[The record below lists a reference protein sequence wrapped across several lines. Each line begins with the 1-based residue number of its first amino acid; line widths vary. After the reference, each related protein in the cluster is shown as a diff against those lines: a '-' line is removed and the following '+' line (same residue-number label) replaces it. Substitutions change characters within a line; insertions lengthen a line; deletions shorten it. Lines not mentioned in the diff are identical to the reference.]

1 MEVANAVSLTIL
13 TSFAAPLLLYIGTT
27 DFFYLKLF
35 VGLLLANVGVETVKP
50 MFGSL
55 GFFGRPAG
63 ATACDSFCI
72 GGPVG
77 GRPGFPSG
85 HMTNVS
91 MLVSA
96 LWFHTGT
103 PTVLWVGLPWISA
116 MAWAR
121 WKKQCHNWEQILAG
135 VCTGTVLGGL
145 LSAISS

>member
-13 TSFAAPLLLYIGTT
+13 TSFAAPLLLYMGTT
-27 DFFYLKLF
+27 ELFYLKLF
-35 VGLLLANVGVETVKP
+35 AGLFLANGMVETVKP

-55 GFFGRPAG
+55 GLFGRPAG
-63 ATACDSFCI
+63 ATACDSLCI
-72 GGPVG
+72 GGSVG

-96 LWFHTGT
+96 LWFHTGSS
-103 PTVLWVGLPWISA
+103 TVLWVGLPWITA

-145 LSAISS
+145 LMLV

>member
-1 MEVANAVSLTIL
+1 MEVANLVSLTIL
-13 TSFAAPLLLYIGTT
+13 PSFAAPVLLYIGTA
-27 DFFYLKLF
+27 DGFYLKLWA
-35 VGLLLANVGVETVKP
+35 GLILANIAVELAKP

-55 GFFGRPAG
+55 GLFGRPAG
-63 ATACDSFCI
+63 AVACDSLCI
-72 GGPVG
+72 SGPVG

-91 MLVSA
+91 MMVSA
-96 LWFHTGT
+96 LWFHTGS
-103 PTVLWVGLPWISA
+103 PLVLWIGLPWTAA

-135 VCTGTVLGGL
+135 VCTGSVLGYL